1 MWVISGSIHDM
12 YGDGSKPIVPIVPCS
27 SLDPRLPGFLIRRRG
42 WSGKHTWSFHH
53 CGINALFKTTVAR
66 RMYVYVRICTYMHVY
81 ARICTYVCNVMQ
93 WKYTQSRIRW
103 A

>member
-42 WSGKHTWSFHH
+42 WSGKHTRSFHH
-53 CGINALFKTTVAR
+53 CGINALFKNNSSKENVRICTY
-66 RMYVYVRICTYMHVY
+66 MYVYARICTYMHV
-81 ARICTYVCNVMQ
+81 CM
-93 WKYTQSRIRW
+93 
-103 A
+103 